1 MRALLLQIGVFVLF
15 FTGCSSYDHRWE
27 EHASRTA
34 STTAG
39 NRPSLSGSYE
49 GKWQSNRY
57 KGTDGKL
64 WCILE
69 EEGPDRLLAE
79 FRATWHGVFSSEHKI
94 ALHVTGRKTV
104 NGKPA
109 VAFAGETEI
118 KMWVGSGKY
127 RCTGVL
133 TRDSFTADYDAAY
146 DRGRFILSRSSP
158 PKNPPSS

>member
-1 MRALLLQIGVFVLF
+1 MRTLLLQIGVFVLF
-15 FTGCSSYDHRWE
+15 FTGCSSYERRWKE
-27 EHASRTA
+27 RAAQT
-34 STTAG
+34 STTG
-39 NRPSLSGSYE
+39 KQRSISGSFE

-57 KGTDGKL
+57 KGADGKL
-64 WCILE
+64 WCILQ

-94 ALHVTGRKTV
+94 ALQITGRKMM

-109 VAFAGETEI
+109 VTFAGETEI

-133 TRDSFTADYDAAY
+133 TDGSFTADYDAAY
-146 DRGRFILSRSSP
+146 DRGRFLLKRSP
-158 PKNPPSS
+158 PIQNPPSS